1 MPVLMP
7 VLGSDPMFQEFRD
20 AVDPSTAPPLVTAM
34 VSLAHLLIPPAVS
47 RRARVSVG
55 VRVVRVPVRACAF
68 PWGDTSGEPGP
79 AWTRRWVHKVEE
91 ERDDEQHGVARR
103 DVLEPVRA
111 VIVGERG
118 YR

>member
-1 MPVLMP
+1 MP

-55 VRVVRVPVRACAF
+55 VRVVRVPVRACALSVAL
-68 PWGDTSGEPGP
+68 PVLMLI
-79 AWTRRWVHKVEE
+79 VHV
-91 ERDDEQHGVARR
+91 
-103 DVLEPVRA
+103 
-111 VIVGERG
+111 VGMP
-118 YR
+118 